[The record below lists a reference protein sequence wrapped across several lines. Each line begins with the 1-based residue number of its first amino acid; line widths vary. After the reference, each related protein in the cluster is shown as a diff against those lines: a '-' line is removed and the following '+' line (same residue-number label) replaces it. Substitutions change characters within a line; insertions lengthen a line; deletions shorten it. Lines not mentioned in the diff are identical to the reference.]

1 MPTTNPPR
9 YDLDRQFA
17 LELQGINA
25 DRAAAGKPPLDSARQ
40 AELRSQIESELKTFS
55 NSQDESQRGAVEAGG
70 SALRDFAGAAV
81 TGAADP
87 LVKIATNINGGRVPK
102 LLQPVKDWAPENPD
116 SAAAGVKG
124 IAGLL
129 TENALMG
136 GAGKLLRGVPGI
148 GKILSSASA
157 STKAPVRMAAT
168 GAESAV
174 LPAALTGA
182 EGGSAEEMKTAAKVG
197 GVAGAGFSGVASLLK
212 KPLERAALAKYRFD
226 PTNPA
231 QEEAADLVLK
241 TMTGETDAI
250 PSMLRSPKDWAMTLP
265 DRTRN
270 RLLGKAPERVL
281 ADVEAQAAANKS
293 AKDIALQEN
302 ANPIPAS
309 QIDDITTRALD
320 ENFSIP
326 NAKPVSKGG
335 PSYSTKRPKSG
346 QKDFSRIGADLD
358 QSIMPLFG
366 RKATPGPFS
375 VDPLQKAL
383 DIAKASGDTAKAAK
397 IEARMAGRT
406 PRENML
412 LSPTSVSDLSQ
423 EARYLRNQ
431 QIPKQKTNKP
441 APTHASMMENTPA
454 YRAGEQLRKGLTE
467 ALGNSADTP
476 EGKAIIEAAFKTYS
490 TTREAQ
496 GIAGTAVAGNKTSD
510 FYKNAVAGSAAAGGV
525 VAARAGNM
533 TNAAKLF
540 AFAAATGATRPTA
553 LLTRNALTTLAK
565 PKNASTIPMLL
576 RRMSPTTTQDEEQ
589 P

>member
-1 MPTTNPPR
+1 MLDNQPR

-102 LLQPVKDWAPENPD
+102 LLQPVKDWAPENLD

-136 GAGKLLRGVPGI
+136 GVGKLLRGVPGV

-241 TMTGETDAI
+241 TMTGETDAV

-265 DRTRN
+265 GRTRN

-320 ENFSIP
+320 ENFSIL
-326 NAKPVSKGG
+326 NAKLVSKGG
-335 PSYSTKRPKSG
+335 PSYSTKRLKSG
-346 QKDFSRIGADLD
+346 QKAFLRIGADLD

-383 DIAKASGDTAKAAK
+383 DIAKASGDTVKAAK

-431 QIPKQKTNKP
+431 KIPKQKTNIP

-476 EGKAIIEAAFKTYS
+476 EGKAIIEAAFKKYS
-490 TTREAQ
+490 TTLEAQ
-496 GIAGTAVAGNKTSD
+496 GIANTAVHTANKSGD
-510 FYKNAVAGSAAAGGV
+510 FYKKAVSGSAAAGGV
-525 VAARAGNM
+525 LAAKAGNM
-533 TNAAKLF
+533 SLAAKLF
-540 AFAAATGATRPTA
+540 AFAAATGPTRQSA